1 MLRAKVVITL
11 DIDTEE
17 FPMPADGDPS
27 LELEDVLQDVMDEVY
42 GTSVVSIK
50 ATIKGGKNE
59 Y

>member
-1 MLRAKVVITL
+1 MIRAKVVVTL

-27 LELEDVLQDVMDEVY
+27 LELEEILQDVMDEVY

-50 ATIKGGKNE
+50 ATIKGGKNG

>member
-1 MLRAKVVITL
+1 MIRAKVVVTL

-27 LELEDVLQDVMDEVY
+27 LELEEILQDVMDEVY

>member
-1 MLRAKVVITL
+1 MIRAKVVVTL

-27 LELEDVLQDVMDEVY
+27 LELEEILQDVMDEVY

-50 ATIKGGKNE
+50 ATIKGGKNA

>member
-1 MLRAKVVITL
+1 MIRAKVVVTL

-27 LELEDVLQDVMDEVY
+27 LELEEILQDVMDEVY

-50 ATIKGGKNE
+50 ATIKGGKSG

>member
-1 MLRAKVVITL
+1 MIRAKVVVTL

-27 LELEDVLQDVMDEVY
+27 LELEDVIQDVMDEVY

>member
-1 MLRAKVVITL
+1 MIRAKVVVTL

-17 FPMPADGDPS
+17 FSMPADGDPS
-27 LELEDVLQDVMDEVY
+27 LELEEILQDVMDEVY

-50 ATIKGGKNE
+50 ATIKGGKNA

>member
-1 MLRAKVVITL
+1 MIRAKVVITL

-27 LELEDVLQDVMDEVY
+27 LELEDVIQDVMDEVY

>member
-1 MLRAKVVITL
+1 MIRAKVVITL

-50 ATIKGGKNE
+50 ATIKRGKNE

>member
-1 MLRAKVVITL
+1 MLSAKVVITL
-11 DIDTEE
+11 DIHTEE

>member
-1 MLRAKVVITL
+1 MIRAKVVVTL

-27 LELEDVLQDVMDEVY
+27 LELEELLQDVMDEVY

>member
-1 MLRAKVVITL
+1 MIRAKVVITL